1 VANGGPAPVRDRYF
15 DLLRAIAIVRVV
27 AYHTFPLAVLELAFP
42 SMGVMF
48 ALGGSLTA
56 RSVDRSARRAVTSR
70 LRRLLPPL
78 WLMGA
83 VVVPVLLWHGWPD
96 HPSWSELALWVLPV
110 ADPPAS
116 DWGEPAAGVLW
127 YLVTYLWLVL
137 LSPLALKV
145 FRRFPLP
152 TIVLPLFALLLDD
165 QYTALLGDAGGS
177 VLTDVLTF
185 WACWMLGFA
194 HRDGMLQRVKVAV
207 LVPLAVAC
215 VAGGLAW
222 AYLGRSDEGFELANV
237 PAGYGLYSLGF
248 VLVLLRISPPMGWLA
263 RRPRLNGF
271 VTFVNARAVTIYLWH
286 NVAITF
292 ALVVAD
298 RFEAWKLGPGE
309 YLADAVLAVALL
321 AVVVAAIGW
330 VEDLAARR
338 RPQLF
343 PWPATAR
350 PEDVPVPVASG
361 R

>member
-1 VANGGPAPVRDRYF
+1 
-15 DLLRAIAIVRVV
+15 
-27 AYHTFPLAVLELAFP
+27 
-42 SMGVMF
+42 MF

-83 VVVPVLLWHGWPD
+83 IVVPVMLWHGWPD
-96 HPSWSELALWVLPV
+96 RPSWSQFALWILPV

-152 TIVLPLFALLLDD
+152 TIVLPLFALLLDE

-194 HRDGMLQRVKVAV
+194 HRDGLLQRVRMAV

-215 VAGGLAW
+215 VAGGLTW
-222 AYLGRSDEGFELANV
+222 AYLGRDGDFELANV
-237 PAGYGLYSLGF
+237 PAGYGLYSMGF
-248 VLVLLRISPPMGWLA
+248 VLILVRLAPPMGWLA
-263 RRPRLNGF
+263 RRPGLNGF

-286 NVAITF
+286 NVAITIG
-292 ALVVAD
+292 LLLAD
-298 RFEAWKLGPGE
+298 RWEAWRLGPFE
-309 YLADAVLAVALL
+309 YAADGVAAVALL

-338 RPQLF
+338 RPQLL
-343 PWPATAR
+343 PWPARVSPPEAR
-350 PEDVPVPVASG
+350 EPVASG